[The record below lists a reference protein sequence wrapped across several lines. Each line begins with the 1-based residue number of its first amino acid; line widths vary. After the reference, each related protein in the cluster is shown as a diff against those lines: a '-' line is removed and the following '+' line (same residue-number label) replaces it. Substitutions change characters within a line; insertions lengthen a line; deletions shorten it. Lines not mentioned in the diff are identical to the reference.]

1 MLGSIVCANIVCVT
15 SRPLMAGDQS
25 WRHDAL
31 VRTWGSTTVARKGA
45 LVDASELPGLV
56 AEVDGERVGLLTFAR
71 RDDELEVVTLHV
83 EQEGRGVGWA
93 LMDAVLSH
101 ARHDRVRRIWL
112 TTTNDNVRAIAFY
125 QRWGMDLVTLIRDGV
140 AASRLVK
147 PSIPM
152 IGANGIPIRHEL
164 EFELLLDG

>member
-45 LVDASELPGLV
+45 LIDASELPGLV
-56 AEVDGERVGLLTFAR
+56 GEVDGEWVGP
-71 RDDELEVVTLHV
+71 
-83 EQEGRGVGWA
+83 
-93 LMDAVLSH
+93 
-101 ARHDRVRRIWL
+101 
-112 TTTNDNVRAIAFY
+112 
-125 QRWGMDLVTLIRDGV
+125 
-140 AASRLVK
+140 RLVK
-147 PSIPM
+147 LSIPM